1 MIAKEKDVFTV
12 GEADKAL
19 KEINRIAGEQI
30 RKGKN
35 NSFEIKLLNSI
46 KQKSN
51 LLRENPFYGDSIPKR
66 QIPKE
71 LIKKYNL
78 DNLWRIELS
87 NFWRMLYTIKGNEIE
102 VLCFILEICDHKKY
116 NKLLGYKR
124 K

>member
-12 GEADKAL
+12 GEADKTL

-30 RKGKN
+30 KKGQN

-46 KQKSN
+46 KQKSDI
-51 LLRENPFYGDSIPKR
+51 LRENPFYGNSIPKK

-71 LIKKYNL
+71 LIKKYKL

-87 NFWRMLYTIKGNEIE
+87 NFWRMIYTIKGDEIE
-102 VLCFILEICDHKKY
+102 VICFILEIFNHKKY
-116 NKLLGYKR
+116 NKLFGYKN